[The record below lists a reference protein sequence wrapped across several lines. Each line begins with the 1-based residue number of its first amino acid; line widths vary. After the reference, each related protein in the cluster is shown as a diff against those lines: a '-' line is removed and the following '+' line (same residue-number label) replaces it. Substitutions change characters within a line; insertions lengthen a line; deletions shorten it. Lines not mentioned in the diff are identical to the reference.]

1 MDVREP
7 KWFIGKFDVYP
18 MLCFKEVTIMKSTNK
33 LALALLAGG
42 AVLALTVGL
51 AAFGFTTTARANGA
65 TGQPG
70 IDHRGGPQPGLPG
83 QMGQEDSYLA
93 DALGITVEDLQT
105 AQTTAYQAAV
115 DQALADGI
123 ITQAQ
128 ADQLKNGTGTGRS
141 MRGFAFGFVFGPDS
155 GIDQESLLAN
165 ALGITV
171 DELST
176 AREKAQA
183 ARIAQAV
190 TDGVITQ
197 EEADQMAARR
207 ALQTY
212 IDPQAITA
220 EALGISV
227 DTLQTYQDEGQT
239 MSEILAQTGQT
250 ASEFVAARQAAY
262 EVAVQKAVTD
272 GVITQAQAD
281 QAILEGA
288 HAFGG
293 RPFGGGKAGGFDGM
307 HPERGGFPGFQPAPA
322 TPGSTTTP
330 ALTNT
335 NL

>member
-1 MDVREP
+1 
-7 KWFIGKFDVYP
+7 
-18 MLCFKEVTIMKSTNK
+18 MKSTNK

-51 AAFGFTTTARANGA
+51 AAFGFTTTARANAAG
-65 TGQPG
+65 GQPG

-83 QMGQEDSYLA
+83 KPGQEDSYLA
-93 DALGITVEDLQT
+93 DALGISVEELQT
-105 AQTTAYQAAV
+105 AQTTAYQAGV
-115 DQALADGI
+115 DQALAEGL

-128 ADQLKNGTGTGRS
+128 ADQLKSSTGVGRS
-141 MRGFAFGFVFGPDS
+141 LRGFAFGFVFGPDS

-165 ALGITV
+165 ALGVTV
-171 DELST
+171 DELSA

-197 EEADQMAARR
+197 EEADQMAARQ
-207 ALQTY
+207 ALQAY
-212 IDPQAITA
+212 IDPQTITA

-227 DTLQTYQDEGQT
+227 DTLQTYQGEGQT

-262 EVAVQKAVTD
+262 EAAVQKAVTD

-281 QAILEGA
+281 QAILEGS

-293 RPFGGGKAGGFDGM
+293 RPFGGGKAGGFGRM
-307 HPERGGFPGFQPAPA
+307 HPERGGFPGFQAAPV

-330 ALTNT
+330 APTDT